1 MSKAQELMKLRE
13 KNGVGYTRHEFV
25 ISDMEASLDSYYE
38 NIISPEKIEQSVR
51 EYGANIDRIRD
62 EFMQQTKLNKTDMVF
77 LATATALQCV
87 RQYILTPFRERVN
100 DQEAAK
106 KVKESAENNPI
117 LNKISPDIADSLKN
131 GESSDRR
138 HRYYMP
144 SLEEVITNPVPFD
157 ANIGANGML
166 AGAGN
171 MGHRGA
177 TIGHDCILG
186 LIVGTA
192 NIATS
197 TITNFK
203 LQSYHITTGN
213 KRDIFGNRANT
224 LMVFEKAAEKLLSD
238 DEKYG
243 RPVVA
248 AALIKEIIHL
258 QTDIGSKKSLPLPVV
273 TSLNPAFA
281 SELSGY
287 GLDMANV
294 LDFGK
299 QASIAILINSIIA
312 MLHSLYGGLFD
323 ENMKSDPSK
332 RDKELYQ
339 VRTRKILLYSN
350 VLASSSNIIYCAL
363 SENWEKLDLGGLAV
377 TLYRIFS
384 DTRFIRKIQYEFLNS
399 RLDETYR
406 DKFAEVEW
414 LYSK

>member
-1 MSKAQELMKLRE
+1 
-13 KNGVGYTRHEFV
+13 
-25 ISDMEASLDSYYE
+25 
-38 NIISPEKIEQSVR
+38 
-51 EYGANIDRIRD
+51 
-62 EFMQQTKLNKTDMVF
+62 
-77 LATATALQCV
+77 
-87 RQYILTPFRERVN
+87 
-100 DQEAAK
+100 
-106 KVKESAENNPI
+106 
-117 LNKISPDIADSLKN
+117 
-131 GESSDRR
+131 
-138 HRYYMP
+138 
-144 SLEEVITNPVPFD
+144 
-157 ANIGANGML
+157 
-166 AGAGN
+166 
-171 MGHRGA
+171 
-177 TIGHDCILG
+177 
-186 LIVGTA
+186 
-192 NIATS
+192 
-197 TITNFK
+197 
-203 LQSYHITTGN
+203 
-213 KRDIFGNRANT
+213 
-224 LMVFEKAAEKLLSD
+224 
-238 DEKYG
+238 EKYG

-323 ENMKSDPSK
+323 ENMKSDSSQ

-363 SENWEKLDLGGLAV
+363 SENWKKLDLGGLAV